1 MTKYREIIRL
11 TGLGF
16 SQRNIMASCGVAQKT
31 VVKVQKRARELNL
44 SWPLDESMTD
54 TELQRLMFAKE
65 SLVSKNKRM
74 PDYDYG
80 EGEEVNYEAYT
91 ELIHYLIEKDLCD
104 SLIVTGTTGE
114 ASLLTFDERVKLM
127 ETAVKAADGRKSVI
141 AGTGCASTKET
152 IALTKEAEKLGI
164 ETCLI
169 VCPFYNKPTQE
180 GIYQHFKSI
189 AENTTCN
196 ILLYNIPI
204 FVGVNIEAETVSRLA
219 GIPNIVGI
227 KDEAGINP
235 TQVTDFFLATEKID
249 PEFAIYNGDDVMLL
263 PTIVQG
269 AMGLV
274 SGGAHI
280 FGHEIRKIFE
290 CFAEGKNEEAKE
302 LFIPLYRFCKTT
314 GQNGRILPNSIM
326 RPAVELVTGIKLGP
340 ARSPLAPATDEEMAV
355 TVKVLKEIGKARS
368 LPAISAIRR

>member
-1 MTKYREIIRL
+1 MNK
-11 TGLGF
+11 F
-16 SQRNIMASCGVAQKT
+16 
-31 VVKVQKRARELNL
+31 
-44 SWPLDESMTD
+44 
-54 TELQRLMFAKE
+54 
-65 SLVSKNKRM
+65 VSKYGQILL
-74 PDYDYG
+74 PLITPYG

-127 ETAVKAADGRKSVI
+127 ETAVKAADGRKPVI

-169 VCPFYNKPTQE
+169 VCPFYNKPTQG

-219 GIPNIVGI
+219 EIPNIVGI

-235 TQVTDFFLATEKID
+235 TQVTDFFLATKDVD
-249 PEFAIYNGDDVMLL
+249 PDFAIYNGDDVMLL

-274 SGGAHI
+274 SGGAQI
-280 FGHEIRKIFE
+280 FGHEIRAIFDAFE
-290 CFAEGKNEEAKE
+290 AGENEKAKE
-302 LFIPLYRFCKTT
+302 TFEPLYRFCKST

-326 RPAVELVTGIKLGP
+326 RPAIEAVSGIKLGN
-340 ARSPLAPATDEEMAV
+340 ASLPLAPPTDEEMKV
-355 TVKVLKEIGKARS
+355 TLGILKDIGK
-368 LPAISAIRR
+368 I